1 MSYEQKLSRIQS
13 YLESLFPECSVH
25 IEPEFEPST
34 FRFRFR
40 VDDPDGRVKHLL
52 GVSEE
57 FLSDFTADQIEKKL
71 ETWNVKRVMGVAGRR
86 IVRVTKSALM
96 VVVRE

>member
-34 FRFRFR
+34 FRFR

-86 IVRVTKSALM
+86 IVRVTKSGLTVA
-96 VVVRE
+96 VRE

>member
-1 MSYEQKLSRIQS
+1 MSYMQKLSRIQS
-13 YLESLFPECSVH
+13 YLESLLRECSVH

-34 FRFRFR
+34 FRFR

-52 GVSEE
+52 AVSEE

-71 ETWNVKRVMGVAGRR
+71 ETWNLKRVMGEAGRR
-86 IVRVTKSALM
+86 KILVSAFGLKIA
-96 VVVRE
+96 EQA

>member
-13 YLESLFPECSVH
+13 YLESLFPECSVQ

-34 FRFRFR
+34 TRFR
-40 VDDPDGRVKHLL
+40 VDAPDGRVKHLL
-52 GVSEE
+52 DISEE

-96 VVVRE
+96 VVMRE

>member
-13 YLESLFPECSVH
+13 YLESLFSECSVH
-25 IEPEFEPST
+25 IEVEFEEST
-34 FRFRFR
+34 FCFR

-52 GVSEE
+52 AVSEG

-71 ETWNVKRVMGVAGRR
+71 ETWNVKRVMGQAGRMK
-86 IVRVTKSALM
+86 ILVSTFGLKIA
-96 VVVRE
+96 EQD

>member
-25 IEPEFEPST
+25 LELEFEQST
-34 FRFRFR
+34 FRCRG
-40 VDDPDGRVKHLL
+40 DEPDGRVKHLL

-71 ETWNVKRVMGVAGRR
+71 EAWNVKRVMGVAGRR
-86 IVRVTKSALM
+86 IVRVTKSILTVA
-96 VVVRE
+96 VRE

>member
-25 IEPEFEPST
+25 IGPKFEPST
-34 FRFRFR
+34 FYFH

-52 GVSEE
+52 SVSEE

-71 ETWNVKRVMGVAGRR
+71 ETWNVKRVMGEAGRR
-86 IVRVTKSALM
+86 IVRVTKSKLLISTQF
-96 VVVRE
+96 

>member
-25 IEPEFEPST
+25 IELEFEPT
-34 FRFRFR
+34 TFRFR
-40 VDDPDGRVKHLL
+40 VDEPDGRVKHLL
-52 GVSEE
+52 GVSEG

-71 ETWNVKRVMGVAGRR
+71 ETWNVKRVMGEAGRR
-86 IVRVTKSALM
+86 IVRVTKSKLLISTQF
-96 VVVRE
+96 

>member
-1 MSYEQKLSRIQS
+1 MSRS
-13 YLESLFPECSVH
+13 YHVSSPISNPFH

-34 FRFRFR
+34 FRFR
-40 VDDPDGRVKHLL
+40 VDEPDRRVKHLL

-71 ETWNVKRVMGVAGRR
+71 ETWNVKRVMGEARR
-86 IVRVTKSALM
+86 RTVRVTKSGLT